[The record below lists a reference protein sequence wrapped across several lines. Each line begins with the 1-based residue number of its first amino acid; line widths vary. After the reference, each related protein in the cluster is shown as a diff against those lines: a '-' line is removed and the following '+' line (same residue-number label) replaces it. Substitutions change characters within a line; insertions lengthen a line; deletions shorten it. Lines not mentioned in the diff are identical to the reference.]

1 MNSHLAYTLLFALL
15 VSAAAALPGNRPA
28 RDRACAAAYT
38 FVSCTLTVIAGSW
51 VMFWIHG

>member
-1 MNSHLAYTLLFALL
+1 MNSHLVYTLFLALL
-15 VSAAAALPGNRPA
+15 VAGASSLPGNRPN

-38 FVSCTLTVIAGSW
+38 FLSCTLTVIAGSW